1 MARVARVRWEAITDP
16 RGALQAGS
24 GEGHRPACRA
34 RNKSLAGGAGMA
46 YHTWYQAA
54 AGKVGER
61 PWCGIPTGPRPGMKP
76 MIFTDEVRRTLSRR
90 AFLARST
97 TGLGALALSSLL
109 DPKLFGAAAN
119 AVPKGLGSLT
129 ALHHPPKAKRV
140 IYMFQ
145 SGAPSHLDLFDPKP
159 KLKAMTGEELPPS
172 VRQGQ
177 RITGM
182 TAGQAVLRCVGP
194 AFDFQRFGRAGV
206 ELSSQ
211 LPHLGSIADEI
222 TLIRSMFT
230 EPINHD
236 PAVTFMG
243 TGNQQPGRPT
253 MGAWL
258 AYGLGSEN
266 SDLPAF
272 VVLTSG
278 SGGQALQGHYWGNG
292 FLPANY
298 QGVQFRNQGDPVVYV
313 SNPPGVSGRTR
324 RELIDAMQE
333 FNRKQLGALGDP
345 AIATHIDNYELAFRM
360 QTSVPELVDLSRE
373 PKEVLEMYG
382 AEPGKASYANNCLLA
397 RRLAERGVRFIQLC
411 HRDWDHH
418 GGLPNGIK
426 AQTKLT
432 DRASAALVRDLKQRG
447 LLDDTLVIWGGEFGR
462 TAYSQGEIRK
472 DDFGRDHHPRCFSLW
487 MAGGGTKPGTVYGA
501 TDDFGYNIAAN
512 PVSVH
517 DFHAT
522 MLHCLGIDHLR
533 LTHRFEGRDYRL
545 TDVSGEV
552 VPALLA

>member
-1 MARVARVRWEAITDP
+1 MNFEAEI
-16 RGALQAGS
+16 Q
-24 GEGHRPACRA
+24 RA
-34 RNKSLAGGAGMA
+34 
-46 YHTWYQAA
+46 
-54 AGKVGER
+54 
-61 PWCGIPTGPRPGMKP
+61 
-76 MIFTDEVRRTLSRR
+76 LSRR
-90 AFLARST
+90 SFLSRST

-109 DPKLFGAAAN
+109 NPRLFGAEPAGALST
-119 AVPKGLGSLT
+119 KGALKT
-129 ALHHPPKAKRV
+129 LHHPAKAKRV
-140 IYMFQ
+140 IYLFQ
-145 SGAPSHLDLFDPKP
+145 SGAPSHLDLFDFKP
-159 KLKAMTGEELPPS
+159 KLKQMTGEELPPS
-172 VRQGQ
+172 IRKGQ

-182 TAGQAVLRCVGP
+182 TAGQAVLRCVGSP
-194 AFDFQRFGRAGV
+194 FEFKRYGKSGV
-206 ELSSQ
+206 ELSGM
-211 LPHLGSIADEI
+211 LPHIGGIADDI

-278 SGGQALQGHYWGNG
+278 GGGQALQGHYWGNG
-292 FLPANY
+292 FLSANY

-313 SNPPGVSGRTR
+313 SNPPGVSSKVR
-324 RELIDAMQE
+324 RQLIDAMQE
-333 FNRKQLGALGDP
+333 LNRKQLGALGDP

-360 QTSVPELVDLSRE
+360 QTSVPELVDLS
-373 PKEVLEMYG
+373 KESKETLEMYG
-382 AEPGKASYANNCLLA
+382 AQPGKASYANNCLLA

-426 AQTKLT
+426 AQTKNT
-432 DRASAALVRDLKQRG
+432 DEPSAALIKDLKQRG

-462 TAYSQGEIRK
+462 TAYSQGEIKK

-487 MAGGGTKPGTVYGA
+487 MAGGGTKPGVYGA
-501 TDDFGYNIAAN
+501 TDDFGYNITEN

-522 MLHCLGIDHLR
+522 MLHCLGIDHTK

-552 VPALLA
+552 IKPLVA